1 MHFTPDAQLAWD
13 RISESDHEHLL
24 TNGFCTRC
32 LATRHFTLD
41 EGEMRDGELAMIGRC
56 DTCGARVVKLI
67 ESRA

>member
-1 MHFTPDAQLAWD
+1 MNFTADAQLAWEK
-13 RISESDHEHLL
+13 IPESDREHLL

-41 EGEMRDGELAMIGRC
+41 EGEMRDGEFAMIGHC

-67 ESRA
+67 DVKS